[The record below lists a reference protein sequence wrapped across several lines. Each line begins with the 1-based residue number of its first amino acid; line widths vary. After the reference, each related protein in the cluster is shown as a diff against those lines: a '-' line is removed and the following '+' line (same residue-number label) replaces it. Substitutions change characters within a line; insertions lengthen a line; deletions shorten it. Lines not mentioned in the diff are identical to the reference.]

1 MLMFKRNI
9 LAICLIFFGELTV
22 HAQTQYSYYFDNDI
36 NLVKKSHAVFEGI
49 GVYANGLF
57 ELKVLDKK
65 SNRLLILEHF
75 TDSSL
80 QVSNGLF
87 VSFLR
92 NGNKEWEGNY
102 LSGKQDGLWKKYNG
116 IGQVLDSSL
125 FNKGEKISENVYEYY
140 PNGKIMYRDLYTTKD
155 NKREVYFFDEKGKEI
170 PPNSKE
176 DLDKIF
182 TKAEIEPSFSGG
194 LFAWSKYIAKAIENN
209 IDEFKKEDYGTC
221 IIRFIVDTAGNVHD
235 VEAINGC
242 GKHLSRV
249 GIEAVENGP
258 KWIPAQQNGHFVNA
272 YRIQPITLQDPNE

>member
-1 MLMFKRNI
+1 MFKRNI
-9 LAICLIFFGELTV
+9 LVICLIFFGELTV

-65 SNRLLILEHF
+65 SKKLLILEHF

-87 VSFLR
+87 VSFLP

-116 IGQVLDSSL
+116 IGEVLDSSL
-125 FNKGEKISENVYEYY
+125 FNNGEKISENVYEYY

-176 DLDKIF
+176 DLDKVF
-182 TKAEIEPSFSGG
+182 TKVEIGPSFPGG
-194 LFAWSKYIAKAIENN
+194 LPAWARYISKAIQNN

-235 VEAINGC
+235 VKAINGC
-242 GKHLSRV
+242 GKHLSEV
-249 GIEAVENGP
+249 GIEALQKGP
-258 KWIPAQQNGHFVNA
+258 KWIPAQQNGRVVNA
-272 YRIQPITLQDPNE
+272 YRVQPITLQDPNE